1 MPPILTGMT
10 SERARNS
17 ANHARTESTR
27 KVLTSRRVAAAA
39 LAGSVLASAGGLGYL
54 FLGDSAAGSRTVAI
68 VNTDAGATVDGKPVR
83 ASDTLIDKLEANEA
97 FDWQVV
103 DADAAAGGDWFATV
117 TVPEDFS
124 EAVSSVW
131 GAKPRQATLDLDV
144 AGSDTGAS
152 EELSGVVSSQIGAD
166 GITDLL
172 ADMSSSRS
180 RFQQAGMTAGFL
192 AAGTAAADDAA
203 QQLTEG
209 ADTLLPYLETA
220 RSGSV
225 QLLGVADHV
234 AGVVDQTS
242 GTANDLA
249 DRLSALGLTLG
260 EANDSATRM
269 RTRIDEAIRV
279 LDATPVASDVVPS
292 LRQVSAD
299 LGLFSSQLGSVPGL
313 LGGGVG
319 PDTDLGELV
328 RVAMGQLTDA
338 SNQLSSGAQQL
349 NDGIVPI
356 ADQAPEMLEGATSQI
371 VDGFAKLKMLSG
383 QLSTDLNN
391 GVAAM
396 PVRTAAQQNQLATVL
411 AEPVAVTRTL
421 SAPSP
426 ILTAEHL
433 AVGFGITTVLLAGA
447 IVWMGLRRRA

>member
-1 MPPILTGMT
+1 MT
-10 SERARNS
+10 SERTRNS
-17 ANHARTESTR
+17 ANHARAESTR
-27 KVLTSRRVAAAA
+27 KVLTPRRVAAAA
-39 LAGSVLASAGGLGYL
+39 MAGLVLASAGGLGYV
-54 FLGDSAAGSRTVAI
+54 FLGDGSADSRTVAI

-83 ASDTLIDKLEANEA
+83 ASDTLIEKLEANEA

-103 DADAAAGGDWFATV
+103 DASAAADGDWFATV

-131 GAKPRQATLDLDV
+131 GAKPRQATLDVDV
-144 AGSDTGAS
+144 AGSDSAAS

-172 ADMSSSRS
+172 ADMSSSRT

-220 RSGSV
+220 RAGSV
-225 QLLGVADHV
+225 QLLDVADQV
-234 AGVVDQTS
+234 AGVVGETS
-242 GTANDLA
+242 GTANNLA

-260 EANDSATRM
+260 EANDSASQM
-269 RTRIDEAIRV
+269 RTRIDDAFRV
-279 LDATPVASDVVPS
+279 LDGTPVAPDVVPS
-292 LRQVSAD
+292 LRQVGAD
-299 LGLFSSQLGSVPGL
+299 LDLLSSQLGSVPGL
-313 LGGGVG
+313 LGGQVG

-338 SNQLSSGAQQL
+338 SDQLSSGARQL

-356 ADQAPEMLEGATSQI
+356 ADQAPAMLEGATSQI
-371 VDGFAKLKMLSG
+371 VDGFAKLKTLSG

-421 SAPSP
+421 SAPAP

-433 AVGFGITTVLLAGA
+433 AVAFGITTVLLAGA
-447 IVWMGLRRRA
+447 VVWMGLRRRA

>member
-1 MPPILTGMT
+1 MT

-27 KVLTSRRVAAAA
+27 KVLGSRRLAAAA
-39 LAGSVLASAGGLGYL
+39 LSGLVLASVAGLGYV
-54 FLGDSAAGSRTVAI
+54 FLGDGAADSRTVAI
-68 VNTDAGATVDGKPVR
+68 VNSDAGATVDGKPVR
-83 ASDTLIDKLEANEA
+83 ASDTLIEKLEANEA

-103 DADAAAGGDWFATV
+103 DAGAAAGDDWVATV

-131 GAKPRQATLDLDV
+131 GAKPRQAILDVDV
-144 AGSDTGAS
+144 AGSDSTAA

-172 ADMSSSRS
+172 ADVSSSRT

-220 RSGSV
+220 RAGSV
-225 QLLGVADHV
+225 QLLGVADQV
-234 AGVVDQTS
+234 AGVVGETS

-260 EANDSATRM
+260 EANDSATQM
-269 RTRIDEAIRV
+269 RTRIDDAIRV
-279 LDATPVASDVVPS
+279 LDATPVAPDVVPS

-299 LGLFSSQLGSVPGL
+299 LGLLSSQLGSVPGL
-313 LGGGVG
+313 LGGQVG

-338 SNQLSSGAQQL
+338 SAQLSSGARQL

-356 ADQAPEMLEGATSQI
+356 ADQAPEMLEGATTQI
-371 VDGFAKLKMLSG
+371 VDGFTKLKTLSG

-391 GVAAM
+391 GAAAM

-411 AEPVAVTRTL
+411 AQPVAVTRTL
-421 SAPSP
+421 SAPAP

-447 IVWMGLRRRA
+447 VVWMGLRRRA

>member
-1 MPPILTGMT
+1 MT

-17 ANHARTESTR
+17 ANHARPESTR
-27 KVLTSRRVAAAA
+27 KVLTSRRVAAATM
-39 LAGSVLASAGGLGYL
+39 AGLILASAGGLGYV
-54 FLGDSAAGSRTVAI
+54 FLGDGAADSRTVAI

-144 AGSDTGAS
+144 AGSDPGAS

-172 ADMSSSRS
+172 ANMSSSRT

-225 QLLGVADHV
+225 QLLGVADQV
-234 AGVVDQTS
+234 AGVVGETS
-242 GTANDLA
+242 GTADDLA

-260 EANDSATRM
+260 EANDSATQM
-269 RTRIDEAIRV
+269 RTRIDDAIRV

-292 LRQVSAD
+292 LRQVRAD
-299 LGLFSSQLGSVPGL
+299 LDLLSSQLGSVPGL

-338 SNQLSSGAQQL
+338 SNQLSSGARQL

-356 ADQAPEMLEGATSQI
+356 ADQAPDMLEGATSQI
-371 VDGFAKLKMLSG
+371 VDGFAKLKTLSG

-447 IVWMGLRRRA
+447 VVWMGLRRKA

>member
-1 MPPILTGMT
+1 MT

-17 ANHARTESTR
+17 ANHARTEPTR

-39 LAGSVLASAGGLGYL
+39 LAGLVLASAGGLGYL
-54 FLGDSAAGSRTVAI
+54 FLGDSGADSRTVAI

-83 ASDTLIDKLEANEA
+83 ASDTLIEKLEANEA

-172 ADMSSSRS
+172 ADMSSSRT

-225 QLLGVADHV
+225 QLLGVADQV

-260 EANDSATRM
+260 EANDSATQM

-299 LGLFSSQLGSVPGL
+299 LDLFSAQLGSVPGL

-371 VDGFAKLKMLSG
+371 VDGFAKLKTLSG

-447 IVWMGLRRRA
+447 VVWMGVRRRT

>member
-1 MPPILTGMT
+1 M
-10 SERARNS
+10 
-17 ANHARTESTR
+17 
-27 KVLTSRRVAAAA
+27 
-39 LAGSVLASAGGLGYL
+39 AGLVLASAGGLGYV
-54 FLGDSAAGSRTVAI
+54 FLGDSAADSGTVAI

-83 ASDTLIDKLEANEA
+83 ASDTLIEKLEANEA
-97 FDWQVV
+97 FDWKVV
-103 DADAAAGGDWFATV
+103 DADAAADGDWFATV

-172 ADMSSSRS
+172 ADMSSSRT

-209 ADTLLPYLETA
+209 ADTLLPYLEKA

-225 QLLGVADHV
+225 QLLGVADQV

-242 GTANDLA
+242 GTADDLA

-269 RTRIDEAIRV
+269 RTGIDEAIRV

-299 LGLFSSQLGSVPGL
+299 LDLFSAQLGSVPGL

-338 SNQLSSGAQQL
+338 SNQLSSGARQL

-371 VDGFAKLKMLSG
+371 VDGFAKLKTLSG

-447 IVWMGLRRRA
+447 VVWMGLRRRA